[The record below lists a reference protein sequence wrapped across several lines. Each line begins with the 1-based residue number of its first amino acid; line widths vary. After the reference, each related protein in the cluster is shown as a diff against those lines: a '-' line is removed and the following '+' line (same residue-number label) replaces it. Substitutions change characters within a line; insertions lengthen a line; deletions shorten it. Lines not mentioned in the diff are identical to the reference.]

1 MAIKIS
7 GTTVIDDNRDIVNI
21 VDMTASNTVTA
32 ASISSTGELIAGSYN
47 ETYSVVTSA
56 NNATTIDC
64 ELGNSFSL
72 TLTESTTV
80 DFINPPAAN
89 TAYALSLEVIQDSAN
104 TSYAVTWANTV
115 LWPSATA
122 PTLTGVVNAVDVF
135 VFSTRDGGTTW
146 YGFTA
151 GQALG

>member
-7 GTTVIDDNRDIVNI
+7 GTTVIDDSRNI
-21 VDMTASNTVTA
+21 ENVVDVTASNSVTA
-32 ASISSTGELIAGSYN
+32 SSISSTGELIAGSYN
-47 ETYSVVTSA
+47 ESYMNLTSSNNSV
-56 NNATTIDC
+56 TIDC

-89 TAYALSLEVIQDSAN
+89 TAYTLSLEVIQDSAN
-104 TSYAVTWANTV
+104 TAYAVTWANTV
-115 LWPSATA
+115 LWPDATA
-122 PTLTGVVNAVDVF
+122 PTLTDTINAVDVF
-135 VFSTRDGGTTW
+135 VFSTRDSGTVW